1 MTCFPGQN
9 DNGVHLLPVLTV
21 HLLLHDYCFSI
32 KNSAETHYSFLR
44 SFYYRFTGNSKIKIS
59 TMKNL
64 FPYNFQFSL

>member
-32 KNSAETHYSFLR
+32 KKLRRNSLQLSAEFLLP
-44 SFYYRFTGNSKIKIS
+44 FHGKFKD
-59 TMKNL
+59 
-64 FPYNFQFSL
+64 